1 MANSLFL
8 PNHSF
13 IAPPRLSASLSSK
26 SSKPLPL
33 PRLGF
38 SLNNSSSIISQS
50 SSSSSRSG
58 SISRSR
64 RASSFKSH
72 LAPRDSVPPV
82 STLFFIL
89 SSFLFS
95 IFVYIICLIH
105 LLIRGNFPN
114 CYVLHKINGDGLMG
128 PMGLQDLKS

>member
-13 IAPPRLSASLSSK
+13 IAPPRLSASLPSK
-26 SSKPLPL
+26 PSKPLPL

-50 SSSSSRSG
+50 SSSRSG
-58 SISRSR
+58 SRSR

-128 PMGLQDLKS
+128 PTGLQDLKS

>member
-26 SSKPLPL
+26 PSKPLPL

-50 SSSSSRSG
+50 SSSSSSRSG
-58 SISRSR
+58 SRSR

-95 IFVYIICLIH
+95 IFVYIICLSH